1 MTDWRNINDIVRSSI
16 KSLTNIVRNQGI
28 AIKELNKAIN
38 SKIDKNDIQNELNSK
53 CDKIEINK
61 KFSELKNLINT
72 KSYILGYIP
81 SSIPILTLI
90 LD

>member
-38 SKIDKNDIQNELNSK
+38 SKIDKNDIQNELTFITFISN
-53 CDKIEINK
+53 
-61 KFSELKNLINT
+61 
-72 KSYILGYIP
+72 Y
-81 SSIPILTLI
+81 
-90 LD
+90 